1 MDERPSSETV
11 PGMHRARLQAVTT
24 VVLVLAFL
32 KWSQAATLPLAF
44 AVFLIALSWPLQE
57 KLARRLPRWAS
68 LVLTVLVLLAT
79 LGVFLGALAWSA
91 DLMAA
96 RLPQYAGKL
105 RQVYDQ
111 IQGSLGGY
119 GLSLP
124 DLGAGAGGEIGKT
137 VLHAVYGSASL
148 ILLVLAL
155 TILGLVEVGSFR
167 AKAARAFRDPRHGRD
182 LLASAHAIS
191 EKFQRYL
198 WARTIAAVLQG
209 VAVALLAWILGLD
222 LAPVW
227 GLLAFL
233 LNYIPTLG
241 SVLAVVPPALFALV
255 QFDSLGRAL
264 GVLAAMSVLQLVMG
278 NYLDPLI
285 QGKLLKLSPVVVL
298 VSIVFWGWIW
308 GIPGA
313 LLGVPIMVGVVIA
326 CDHYPATRWIARL
339 LVADPAEDPA
349 TG

>member
-1 MDERPSSETV
+1 MDERPTSTEPV
-11 PGMHRARLQAVTT
+11 PGRHRARLQAVTT

-32 KWSQAATLPLAF
+32 KWSQVATLPLAF
-44 AVFLIALSWPLQE
+44 AVFLIALAWPLQE

-68 LVLTVLVLLAT
+68 LVLTVLVLLAV
-79 LGVFLGALAWSA
+79 LGVFLGALIWSA
-91 DLMAA
+91 DLMVS

-105 RQVYDQ
+105 RQVHDQ
-111 IQGSLGGY
+111 IQGSLAGY
-119 GLSLP
+119 GVSLP
-124 DLGAGAGGEIGKT
+124 DPQGGAGGEIGKT
-137 VLHAVYGSASL
+137 VLHAVYGSVSL
-148 ILLVLAL
+148 ILLILAL

-167 AKAARAFRDPRHGRD
+167 AKAEHAFRDARHGRD
-182 LLASAHAIS
+182 LLASARAIA
-191 EKFQRYL
+191 EKFQSYL

-209 VAVALLAWILGLD
+209 VAVALLSWILGLD
-222 LAPVW
+222 LALVW

-241 SVLAVVPPALFALV
+241 SVLAVLPPTLFALV
-255 QFDSLGRAL
+255 QFDGLGRAL

-298 VSIVFWGWIW
+298 ISIVFWGWIW
-308 GIPGA
+308 GIGGA

-326 CDHYPATRWIARL
+326 CEHFPATRWIARM
-339 LVADPAEDPA
+339 LVEEKPAKDPA
-349 TG
+349 

>member
-1 MDERPSSETV
+1 M
-11 PGMHRARLQAVTT
+11 
-24 VVLVLAFL
+24 
-32 KWSQAATLPLAF
+32 PLAF
-44 AVFLIALSWPLQE
+44 AVFLIALAWPLQE
-57 KLARRLPRWAS
+57 KLARHLPRWAS
-68 LVLTVLVLLAT
+68 LMFTILALLAT
-79 LGVFLGALAWSA
+79 LGAFLGALIWSA

-111 IQGSLGGY
+111 IQTALGSY

-124 DLGAGAGGEIGKT
+124 DLGGGAGGEIGKA
-137 VLHAVYGSASL
+137 VLHAAYGSVSL
-148 ILLVLAL
+148 ILLILAL

-167 AKAARAFRDPRHGRD
+167 AKAEHAFRDPQHGQD
-182 LLASAHAIS
+182 LLSSARAIT
-191 EKFQRYL
+191 EKFQSYL
-198 WARTIAAVLQG
+198 LARTIAAVLQG
-209 VAVALLAWILGLD
+209 VAVALLSWILGLD
-222 LAPVW
+222 LALVW

-241 SVLAVVPPALFALV
+241 SVLAVLPPTLFALV
-255 QFDSLGRAL
+255 QFDGLGRAL
-264 GVLAAMSVLQLVMG
+264 GVLVAMSVLQLVMG

-298 VSIVFWGWIW
+298 VSIIFWGWIW

-313 LLGVPIMVGVVIA
+313 LLGVPIMVGIVIA

-339 LVADPAEDPA
+339 LVEKPAGDQKEH
-349 TG
+349 